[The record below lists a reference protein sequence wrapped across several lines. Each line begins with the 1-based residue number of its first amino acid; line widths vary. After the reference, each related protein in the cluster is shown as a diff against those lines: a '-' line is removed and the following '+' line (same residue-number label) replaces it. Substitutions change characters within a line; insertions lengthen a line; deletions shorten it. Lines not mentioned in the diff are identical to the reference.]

1 MTDVMCDFSAGLK
14 CPRCGYEAP
23 EQRTFRVCR
32 TLDEMAAHVAQVTA
46 KPWISVPNPML
57 GDRLAHALAL
67 VGVILLQKS
76 EGGGLGIGG
85 GTGGGLMT
93 ARGAANLLTRS
104 TTVLASLFIVSSIVL
119 AVLAARAGLQRFMTH
134 QWERYEGA
142 ALGAALLILGLW
154 ILVAAG

>member
-67 VGVILLQKS
+67 VGVTKQRVSKAVGGDCGCQQRQTGLNRLGGVVAKS
-76 EGGGLGIGG
+76 IE
-85 GTGGGLMT
+85 
-93 ARGAANLLTRS
+93 
-104 TTVLASLFIVSSIVL
+104 TVLDNAVSAFIGSKEDDKRV
-119 AVLAARAGLQRFMTH
+119 AVIRQQLIADEGVNSGIKRSHAAQ
-134 QWERYEGA
+134 
-142 ALGAALLILGLW
+142 
-154 ILVAAG
+154 